1 MLRQKIT
8 MGDKSL
14 EQTSYYTENYV
25 VSQILDKT
33 TLYIA
38 AENRQYVVNTAQ
50 KNLKSID
57 LSQQMMQVNQL
68 KVAVG
73 ELQVTEESEENA
85 RKLFISNQAENIQIK
100 AEIQIRSY
108 PPLAQTCN
116 QPYQDFSNSLQIFS
130 VALQP
135 DEYIARSHVE
145 LSFNNQTNITDIE
158 TFEIKDAHEKI
169 PELDAYLKYKK
180 L

>member
-38 AENRQYVVNTAQ
+38 AENRQYLVDTTQ
-50 KNLKSID
+50 KTLKSID
-57 LSQQMMQVNQL
+57 LSQQMMQINQL

-73 ELQVTEESEENA
+73 ALQVTESAEENA
-85 RKLFISNQAENIQIK
+85 RKLLISNQAENIQIK

-116 QPYQDFSNSLQIFS
+116 QSNQDFSNSLQLFS
-130 VALQP
+130 VVLQP
-135 DEYIARSHVE
+135 NEYIARSYVKF
-145 LSFNNQTNITDIE
+145 SFNNQTKITNIE
-158 TFEIKDAHEKI
+158 TVQIEQIKDKTHKQ
-169 PELDAYLKYKK
+169 DAYLKYKK

>member
-8 MGDKSL
+8 MGDKFL

-38 AENRQYVVNTAQ
+38 AENRQYMVDSTQ
-50 KNLKSID
+50 KNLKPID
-57 LSQQMMQVNQL
+57 LSQQMMQINQL

-73 ELQVTEESEENA
+73 ELQITENSEENG
-85 RKLFISNQAENIQIK
+85 RKVLIVNQAENIQIQ
-100 AEIQIRSY
+100 AEIHIRSF

-116 QPYQDFSNSLQIFS
+116 QAYQNFSNSLQIFS
-130 VALQP
+130 VDIQAN
-135 DEYIARSHVE
+135 EYIALSHVE
-145 LSFNNQTNITDIE
+145 FSFNNQTKITDIE
-158 TFEIKDAHEKI
+158 SFEIKDAHEKI